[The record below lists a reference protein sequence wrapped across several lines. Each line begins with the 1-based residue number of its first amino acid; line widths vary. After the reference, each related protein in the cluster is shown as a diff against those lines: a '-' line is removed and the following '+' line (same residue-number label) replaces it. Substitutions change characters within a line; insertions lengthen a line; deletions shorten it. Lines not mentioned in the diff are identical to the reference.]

1 MSAEIGPLIIESL
14 DHEGHGVARAGG
26 KVVFVDGA
34 LPGEEVTARIL
45 RRKPSF
51 DSAQVERVLR
61 GSASRVAPRC
71 PHFGKCGGCSLQHL
85 EPAAQVA
92 AKQRILEDN
101 LWHIGRLRP
110 ETMLRAVY
118 GQPWEYRH
126 RARLSVRYVAKKGG
140 VLVGFHEKRSSYVAD
155 MRSCEVMPRRIS
167 DLIVPLRELVDRLSI
182 RERLPQIE
190 VACGDGVDVLVLRVL
205 EPPSAADEALL
216 REFAERHGVQ
226 LWLQSKGPDTARPF
240 HPPDAPALDYS
251 LPESGVSMPFR
262 PTEFTQVN
270 LPLNRILV
278 RRALQL
284 LNPRPGER
292 IADFFCGLGN
302 FALPIA
308 RRGASVVG
316 YEASVALLDRAE
328 ANARHNGLEAAVNFA
343 VADLFQVTPGW
354 IEGQGYFDKWLV
366 DPPRD
371 GAVELVKSLPEG
383 EGGPRRVVYVSC
395 NPATLA
401 RDAGVL
407 CHVKGYRLLAAGV
420 LNMFPHTS
428 HVESVALFERH

>member
-1 MSAEIGPLIIESL
+1 MNTLVIESL

-34 LPGEEVTARIL
+34 LPGEEVTYRTL

-51 DSAQVERVLR
+51 DSAQAEAVLR
-61 GSASRVAPRC
+61 RSAWRVEPRC
-71 PHFGKCGGCSLQHL
+71 PHFGQCGGCSLQHL
-85 EPAAQVA
+85 DFAAQVA
-92 AKQRILEDN
+92 AKQRTLEDS
-101 LWHIGRLRP
+101 LWHIGKVRP
-110 ETMLRAVY
+110 ERVSAPVY
-118 GQPWEYRH
+118 GRPWEYRH

-155 MRSCEVMPRRIS
+155 MRSCAVLPRRIS
-167 DLIVPLRELVDRLSI
+167 DLIEPLRALMDRLSI

-190 VACGDGVDVLVLRVL
+190 VACGEAVDVLVLRVL

-216 REFAERHGVQ
+216 REFADRQGVQ
-226 LWLQSKGPDTARPF
+226 LWLQPKGPDSARPF
-240 HPPDAPALDYS
+240 HPLQAPALDYS
-251 LPESGVSMPFR
+251 LPEFAINMPFR

-284 LNPRPGER
+284 LRPRPGER

-308 RRGASVVG
+308 RGGASVVG
-316 YEASVALLDRAE
+316 YEGSVALLDRAE
-328 ANARHNGLEAAVNFA
+328 ANARHNGLEAALSFV
-343 VADLFQVTPGW
+343 VADLFQATPGW
-354 IEGQGYFDKWLV
+354 VEGQGPFDKWLV

-371 GAVELVKSLPEG
+371 GAVELVKALPAG
-383 EGGPRRVVYVSC
+383 EGAPRRIVYVSC

-401 RDAGVL
+401 RDAGIL
-407 CHVKGYRLLAAGV
+407 AHVKGYRLREAGV
-420 LNMFPHTS
+420 VNMFPHTS

>member
-1 MSAEIGPLIIESL
+1 MSALVIESL

-34 LPGEEVTARIL
+34 LPGEEVLCRTR

-51 DSAQVERVLR
+51 DVAEAERVLR
-61 GSASRVAPRC
+61 ASPHRVQPRC

-85 EPAAQVA
+85 DPAAQVA
-92 AKQRILEDN
+92 AKQRILEDS
-101 LWHIGRLRP
+101 LWHIGRVRP
-110 ETMLRAVY
+110 EAMLRAVY

-140 VLVGFHEKRSSYVAD
+140 TLVGFHEKRSSYVAE
-155 MRSCEVMPRRIS
+155 MRSCAVMPRRIS
-167 DLIVPLRELVDRLSI
+167 ELIVPLRELVDRLSI

-190 VACGDGVDVLVLRVL
+190 VACGERVDVLVLRVL
-205 EPPSAADEALL
+205 EPPSEADRALL

-226 LWLQSKGPDTARPF
+226 LWLQPGGPDSAAPF
-240 HPPDAPALDYS
+240 HPPQAPALDYS
-251 LPESGVSMPFR
+251 LPESGVTLPFR

-284 LNPRPGER
+284 LRPRAGER
-292 IADFFCGLGN
+292 VADFFSGLGN

-308 RRGASVVG
+308 RSGASVVG
-316 YEASVALLDRAE
+316 YEGSVALLDRAE
-328 ANARHNGLEAAVNFA
+328 ANARHNGLEAALSFV

-354 IEGQGYFDKWLV
+354 IEGQGFFDKWLV

-383 EGGPRRVVYVSC
+383 EGAPRRVVYVSC

-401 RDAGVL
+401 RDAGILV
-407 CHVKGYRLLAAGV
+407 HVKGYRFAAAGV